1 MVIILSISDE
11 ILKSIEI
18 MIESAFNKRK
28 TTEVYIGNI
37 SSVNSDGY
45 TVKYNG
51 KEIRIKTKATNVFK
65 RNDIV
70 KFCIP
75 CGNKRNAFLLSE
87 LFNPVNY
94 DGETL
99 TASSVVYDNSSSGL
113 DSTNVNG
120 AIDEILKKLDEVK
133 SLIVPTTS
141 ISEDT
146 IDEIFNQI
154 Q

>member
-1 MVIILSISDE
+1 MNISDE

-18 MIESAFNKRK
+18 LIDSAFKKRK

-51 KEIRIKTKATNVFK
+51 KEIKIKTTATGVYK

-75 CGNKRNAFLLSE
+75 CGNQRNAFLLSE
-87 LFNPVNY
+87 LSNPVNY
-94 DGETL
+94 NGEPL
-99 TASSVVYDNSSSGL
+99 NASIVGYDNSSSGL
-113 DSTNVNG
+113 KSTTVNG
-120 AIDEILKKLDEVK
+120 AIDELLTELNRVK
-133 SLIVPTTS
+133 AS
-141 ISEDT
+141 ISSESA
-146 IDEIFNQI
+146 INNELNN
-154 Q
+154 

>member
-1 MVIILSISDE
+1 MVNNLNISDE

-18 MIESAFNKRK
+18 LIDSAFKKRK

-51 KEIRIKTKATNVFK
+51 KEIKIKTTATGVYK

-75 CGNKRNAFLLSE
+75 CGNQRNAFLLSE
-87 LFNPVNY
+87 LSNPINY
-94 DGETL
+94 DGDSL
-99 TASSVVYDNSSSGL
+99 NASLVEYDNSASGL
-113 DSTNVNG
+113 KSKNVNG
-120 AIDEILKKLDEVK
+120 AIDELLTELNKVKASIPNVSSIDDTAIDNIL
-133 SLIVPTTS
+133 
-141 ISEDT
+141 
-146 IDEIFNQI
+146 NN
-154 Q
+154 